1 MEQLNKVELRGIV
14 GMCHTQT
21 ISDTIVA
28 RFSMATNYAY
38 RDKDGTA
45 VIDTTWHNVTATEK
59 KDAPIFDL
67 QHLGKGDAVHVIGR
81 LRMQNYT
88 ANDGSEKVVVDIV
101 ASHISKIVDDGPMKY
116 ETDKTL

>member
-1 MEQLNKVELRGIV
+1 MEQLNRIELRGIV
-14 GMCHTQT
+14 GMCHTQL
-21 ISDTIVA
+21 IIDTIVA
-28 RFSMATNYAY
+28 HFSMATNYVHK
-38 RDKDGTA
+38 DKDGA
-45 VIDTTWHNVTATEK
+45 IVVETTWHNVTAIEK